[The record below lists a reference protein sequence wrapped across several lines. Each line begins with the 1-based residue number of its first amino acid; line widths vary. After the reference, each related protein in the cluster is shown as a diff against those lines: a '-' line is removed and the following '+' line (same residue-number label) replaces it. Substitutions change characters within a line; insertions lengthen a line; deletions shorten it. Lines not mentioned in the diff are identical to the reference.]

1 VASFSKTVRLGAGIA
16 GLGYGLYRLNRG
28 RNDWTTTAFL
38 TTGASL
44 AINALTGRQVG
55 PDPVSTIANAV
66 TSSIPGVSRT
76 AATAMRSAMHHA
88 PANAGWM
95 P

>member
-1 VASFSKTVRLGAGIA
+1 MASFSKTARLGAGIA

-28 RNDWTTTAFL
+28 RNDWMTTAFL
-38 TTGASL
+38 TTGFSL
-44 AINALTGRQVG
+44 AMNALTGRQIA
-55 PDPVSTIANAV
+55 PDPVSSIANAMA
-66 TSSIPGVSRT
+66 SAMPGVGRT
-76 AATAMRSAMHHA
+76 AATAMRRAMHAA